1 MLGLDGAIHRAR
13 RVRHARYVDFPPG
26 TRLRIYWLW
35 YGYPF
40 NADSSWDRVKPMSAA
55 RARREVPFN
64 KAVLKWARERRG
76 RSYEQAANSAGVTPE
91 KIIEW
96 EEPEVDSRPT
106 VRQARLLASEYN
118 RPFLEF
124 FSRDIPD
131 VQEPQLVPD
140 FRMYNDSPRSD
151 ENKGL
156 TELQMWAE
164 ALRLNAL
171 DLLEILGDQI
181 PRFPNELHSTVAIS
195 PSLAA
200 RNAKE
205 FMKFNASEHIGL
217 KTSERDSVP
226 KKLRSRIESL
236 GVLVFKNS
244 ALKDFHARG
253 MCVYSETLPIIVFG
267 SESPSAQSFTL
278 VHELAH
284 IVIRQSGISGAPSD
298 RAPSTEQWCNEFAAC
313 FLIPE
318 EALERAIGIKP
329 ESASSIDDILLSRLA
344 ARFSVSRHAM
354 LIRLVKLGY
363 VQADFYW
370 RVKRPQF
377 LQEEE
382 DYKSGG
388 RSSYYGSRY
397 RNACGDWYTSLVLEA
412 WETGKITNYN
422 AGEFMGIKNLSH
434 LDDIRS
440 NFGV

>member
-1 MLGLDGAIHRAR
+1 MGRAR
-13 RVRHARYVDFPPG
+13 GRFASYCSPS
-26 TRLRIYWLW
+26 T
-35 YGYPF
+35 
-40 NADSSWDRVKPMSAA
+40 ASSKRD
-55 RARREVPFN
+55 
-64 KAVLKWARERRG
+64 
-76 RSYEQAANSAGVTPE
+76 
-91 KIIEW
+91 
-96 EEPEVDSRPT
+96 
-106 VRQARLLASEYN
+106 N

-253 MCVYSETLPIIVFG
+253 MCVYSETLPIIVFRSEISERSILHSSSRTG
-267 SESPSAQSFTL
+267 SYC
-278 VHELAH
+278 H
-284 IVIRQSGISGAPSD
+284 
-298 RAPSTEQWCNEFAAC
+298 
-313 FLIPE
+313 
-318 EALERAIGIKP
+318 
-329 ESASSIDDILLSRLA
+329 
-344 ARFSVSRHAM
+344 
-354 LIRLVKLGY
+354 
-363 VQADFYW
+363 QAEW
-370 RVKRPQF
+370 
-377 LQEEE
+377 
-382 DYKSGG
+382 
-388 RSSYYGSRY
+388 
-397 RNACGDWYTSLVLEA
+397 N
-412 WETGKITNYN
+412 
-422 AGEFMGIKNLSH
+422 
-434 LDDIRS
+434 
-440 NFGV
+440 